1 MWLEDPHRSDL
12 FIFDTNTLQGAILL
26 AEGAS
31 HLRYQEYA
39 VFAKDADYASTV
51 QSSDTDNDRP
61 FLKHTPQF
69 IVSEDDK
76 GDALFHQA
84 VRDDYAVDIHGN
96 WSPRYKSVASGH
108 LLQGKVRQVT
118 CLRRPNPRSSEDNNL
133 DGLHLTRRDYAAMDL
148 HPATLQYVRR
158 RAVESMFWDR
168 HHAKLSIVMSFPADP
183 RAPYDF
189 LSMTYHVAERTTTVL
204 IRQSFDPQQ
213 HNVDDL
219 DQYDTRMQA
228 CKAHWAH
235 PLVTPVMLL
244 QVQFAKTERAVAE
257 NHSEVIAVERDVSN
271 MAGFD
276 AFDDSHRARRRRLS
290 SSTTAAGPGGTVMV
304 SPSAANGHGEKG
316 IGHGSGHGHGG
327 VNGTGSQPQVYKKS
341 TELMKNAHDVL
352 KRSIRL
358 LDTLN
363 WMERAIKILL
373 DAGDQLEGVRSDAE
387 EQTPSSAATDSF
399 PKSLAQRGRAMTGMR
414 SRIVDD
420 PLTGHWHEI
429 RQYLEGLQQLC
440 LSLKTDRTILE
451 MRCKALVDIVSC
463 LPPPPFSC
471 LKKGTCTYIYDHPTQ
486 IYSKMAQEDNNLNAR
501 MAVASSRDS
510 SSMKALAVI
519 TAIFLPGEFMSSLFG
534 MGIFD
539 WQSDN
544 GSSSSSGSSSSGD
557 DDNDPVVGYDFWVYW
572 AITIPLTIIIL
583 VLWRAWW
590 VGQDRYF
597 RKHLSKEL
605 SEERYWTDD
614 RQPRQL
620 ETSFLYDF
628 LFMSVRRG
636 EATAE
641 NGATGFG
648 MFQRSSTSGS
658 NSDDERLKWFGK
670 GAGGLPHGRQD
681 SGLGSPTSTTF
692 RLRQIAFEGV
702 SPSKRRRMD
711 SGDMHD
717 V

>member
-1 MWLEDPHRSDL
+1 MLLQDPHRSDL
-12 FIFDTNTLQGAILL
+12 FIFDTNTLQGDILL
-26 AEGAS
+26 REGRS

-51 QSSDTDNDRP
+51 QSSDTDFHDRP

-76 GDALFHQA
+76 GDELFHQA
-84 VRDDYAVDIHGN
+84 VREDYAVDIQGA
-96 WSPRYKSVASGH
+96 WAPRHKTLTPTQVGYS
-108 LLQGKVRQVT
+108 LQGKVRQVT
-118 CLRRPNPRSSEDNNL
+118 CLRRHNPRSSEDNNL
-133 DGLHLTRRDYAAMDL
+133 DGLHLTARDYAAMDL

-189 LSMTYHVAERTTTVL
+189 LSMTYHVAERTTSVL
-204 IRQSFDPQQ
+204 VRQSFDPQQ
-213 HNVDDL
+213 HHVDDL

-276 AFDDSHRARRRRLS
+276 AFDDSITQARRRRRLS
-290 SSTTAAGPGGTVMV
+290 SSTTTAAGPGGTVMV
-304 SPSAANGHGEKG
+304 PNLSFRTTGGNTNGG
-316 IGHGSGHGHGG
+316 
-327 VNGTGSQPQVYKKS
+327 QQQVYKKS

-373 DAGDQLEGVRSDAE
+373 DAGDQLEGVRSDVMDE
-387 EQTPSSAATDSF
+387 LPHPPSSAVTDSF

-451 MRCKALVDIVSC
+451 MRCKALVDIVGCLYISC
-463 LPPPPFSC
+463 HFPP
-471 LKKGTCTYIYDHPTQ
+471 L
-486 IYSKMAQEDNNLNAR
+486 
-501 MAVASSRDS
+501 
-510 SSMKALAVI
+510 
-519 TAIFLPGEFMSSLFG
+519 FLPS
-534 MGIFD
+534 
-539 WQSDN
+539 
-544 GSSSSSGSSSSGD
+544 
-557 DDNDPVVGYDFWVYW
+557 
-572 AITIPLTIIIL
+572 L
-583 VLWRAWW
+583 VLKSMYHHESA
-590 VGQDRYF
+590 VGL
-597 RKHLSKEL
+597 HTS
-605 SEERYWTDD
+605 
-614 RQPRQL
+614 PR
-620 ETSFLYDF
+620 S
-628 LFMSVRRG
+628 
-636 EATAE
+636 TA
-641 NGATGFG
+641 
-648 MFQRSSTSGS
+648 
-658 NSDDERLKWFGK
+658 KWPK
-670 GAGGLPHGRQD
+670 KTT
-681 SGLGSPTSTTF
+681 TSTP
-692 RLRQIAFEGV
+692 AW
-702 SPSKRRRMD
+702 P
-711 SGDMHD
+711 
-717 V
+717 

>member
-1 MWLEDPHRSDL
+1 MFLQDPHRSDL
-12 FIFDTNTLQGAILL
+12 FIFDTNTLQGDILL
-26 AEGAS
+26 ASEGTS

-51 QSSDTDNDRP
+51 QSTDTDFNDRP

-69 IVSEDDK
+69 IVSDEGGGEVGNRGDD
-76 GDALFHQA
+76 LFHQA
-84 VRDDYAVDIHGN
+84 VRDDYAVDINGN
-96 WSPRYKSVASGH
+96 WSPRTKNPTSH
-108 LLQGKVRQVT
+108 FLLQGKVRQVT
-118 CLRRPNPRSSEDNNL
+118 CLRRHNPRSSEDNNL
-133 DGLHLTRRDYAAMDL
+133 DGLQLTQRDYAAMDL

-189 LSMTYHVAERTTTVL
+189 LSMTYHVSERTTTVL

-213 HNVDDL
+213 HSVEDL

-228 CKAHWAH
+228 CKSHWAH

-276 AFDDSHRARRRRLS
+276 AFDDSNQARRRTLS
-290 SSTTAAGPGGTVMV
+290 SSTTAAGPGGTVMLPPGSNNSGHPRNSYGGNV
-304 SPSAANGHGEKG
+304 SPAGNGG
-316 IGHGSGHGHGG
+316 
-327 VNGTGSQPQVYKKS
+327 QPQVYKKS

-387 EQTPSSAATDSF
+387 ESPASAVGESF

-451 MRCKALVDIVSC
+451 MRCKALVDIVSFC
-463 LPPPPFSC
+463 PF
-471 LKKGTCTYIYDHPTQ
+471 LLDVLLMALTY
-486 IYSKMAQEDNNLNAR
+486 
-501 MAVASSRDS
+501 
-510 SSMKALAVI
+510 
-519 TAIFLPGEFMSSLFG
+519 MS
-534 MGIFD
+534 
-539 WQSDN
+539 
-544 GSSSSSGSSSSGD
+544 
-557 DDNDPVVGYDFWVYW
+557 
-572 AITIPLTIIIL
+572 
-583 VLWRAWW
+583 
-590 VGQDRYF
+590 
-597 RKHLSKEL
+597 
-605 SEERYWTDD
+605 TDL
-614 RQPRQL
+614 Q
-620 ETSFLYDF
+620 
-628 LFMSVRRG
+628 
-636 EATAE
+636 
-641 NGATGFG
+641 
-648 MFQRSSTSGS
+648 
-658 NSDDERLKWFGK
+658 
-670 GAGGLPHGRQD
+670 
-681 SGLGSPTSTTF
+681 
-692 RLRQIAFEGV
+692 
-702 SPSKRRRMD
+702 
-711 SGDMHD
+711 
-717 V
+717 